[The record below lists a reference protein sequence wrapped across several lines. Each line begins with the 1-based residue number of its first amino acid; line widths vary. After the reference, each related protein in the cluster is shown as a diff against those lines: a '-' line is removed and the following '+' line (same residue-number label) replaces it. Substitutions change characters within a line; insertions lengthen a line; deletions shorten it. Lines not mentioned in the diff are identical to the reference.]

1 MTPQAQNYDFGHRR
15 TGKPVPFGR
24 SSSDG
29 TSYVTLKELKGSSI
43 KSSMGMSDTDS
54 VISYNDLSNDLSKL
68 ETDENDIGIDEAEY
82 SEGEAEEREE
92 REEREREEMEYKLE
106 IEVHDTEREDD
117 LVERESELVLPVSKP
132 RRSRRPKQVE
142 LVPLRPECVIDEW

>member
-1 MTPQAQNYDFGHRR
+1 MTPQAQNYEFGHRR

-24 SSSDG
+24 SSYD
-29 TSYVTLKELKGSSI
+29 YVTLKELKGSSI

-68 ETDENDIGIDEAEY
+68 ETDENDIGVDEAEY
-82 SEGEAEEREE
+82 SEGEAEETEE

-106 IEVHDTEREDD
+106 IEVHDTEREDG
-117 LVERESELVLPVSKP
+117 LVEREGDSVLPVLPVSKP
-132 RRSRRPKQVE
+132 RRSRRPNQVE
-142 LVPLRPECVIDEW
+142 LVPLRPESVIDEW